1 VSKFLFLSAK
11 IPTRNP
17 NLEDFLDRQL
27 AYFSNYWSLS
37 QRGEVWFVGLNGFI
51 KLKKEEN
58 SAEVKVEIFSGFKCL
73 SETRVM
79 LRKLDLI
86 SSQSPWI
93 DGAFSLI
100 LGKILNVKVIVQM
113 HFDPKLVENKLL
125 KKYFMKTVLC
135 LSSYV
140 RLVSISQ
147 SSFTKGLVNKSRVI
161 PVPCVM
167 PNTKELKLDQP
178 KIYDLIFFG
187 RLHQEKG
194 ISKLIEV
201 IEELGSHTDISLLIV
216 GDGPMRDEILSAL
229 RLQNTE
235 GNIKLLPWTSR
246 NTLFELIQQSRL
258 HLNLSPTES
267 YGLSFIEAAACQ
279 TPSLATPTSGA
290 KEIAK
295 VVGSI
300 QFITNLEARKIV
312 REISSILTDTTKL
325 VDLNRKIP
333 SFELLENKFANFM
346 SWPEYIR
353 QVISQD

>member
-1 VSKFLFLSAK
+1 MNRLLFFATK
-11 IPTRNP
+11 IPTDP
-17 NLEDFLDRQL
+17 NAIGDFLARQEK
-27 AYFSNYWSLS
+27 YFVNFW
-37 QRGEVWFVGLNGFI
+37 
-51 KLKKEEN
+51 KKEEQGEILFFGTNGAIRLSKTAN
-58 SAEVKVEIFSGFKCL
+58 SIQMSRQIFTKSK
-73 SETRVM
+73 T
-79 LRKLDLI
+79 LRTLWSSMRCVDLI
-86 SSQSPWI
+86 SSQSPWV
-93 DGAFSLI
+93 DGVFSLI

-113 HFDPKLVENKLL
+113 HLEPKLVEKKLF

-201 IEELGSHTDISLLIV
+201 IEELGSHPDISLLIV

-229 RLQNTE
+229 RLQNTG

-246 NTLFELIQQSRL
+246 DTLFELIQQSRL

-312 REISSILTDTTKL
+312 GEISSILTDTTKL